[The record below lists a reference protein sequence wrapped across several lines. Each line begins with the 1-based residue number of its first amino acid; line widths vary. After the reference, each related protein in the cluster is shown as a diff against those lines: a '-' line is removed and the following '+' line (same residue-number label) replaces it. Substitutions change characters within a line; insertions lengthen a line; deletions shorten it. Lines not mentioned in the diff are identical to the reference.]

1 MNKLNFVKQKIKIGD
16 HIIKNRIVSSPISTN
31 MAETD
36 GTVNDNIVSYFSNLA
51 KNEIG
56 MVTVG
61 ATSVSKKVEMQ

>member
-1 MNKLNFVKQKIKIGD
+1 
-16 HIIKNRIVSSPISTN
+16 

-61 ATSVSKKVEMQ
+61 ATSVSKEGGDAMNGMHIGGQNHEKGLIKLAKSINENDS